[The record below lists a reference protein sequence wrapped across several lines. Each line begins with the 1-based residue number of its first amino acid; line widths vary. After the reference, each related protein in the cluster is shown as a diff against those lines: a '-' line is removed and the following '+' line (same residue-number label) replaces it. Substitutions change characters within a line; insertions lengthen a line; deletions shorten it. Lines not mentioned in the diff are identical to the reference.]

1 MKTKEMMGEHS
12 SYHQNIPGDE
22 AERRLKQFNAHCYLT
37 CFSNHQNCYML
48 SVFKQQRP
56 TDVMRHFKIIIKDD
70 RKHLIEGKDE
80 EFDDISQLL
89 AHYEDHRIDPAL
101 KNIGTN
107 YKEELYLQ
115 AENGELPGGEMGPGG
130 EGGAGGE
137 RVAVERPPRP
147 EEQQKK
153 CIIQ

>member
-12 SYHQNIPGDE
+12 SYHQNIQGDE

-37 CFSNHQNCYML
+37 RFSNHHGCYML

-80 EFDDISQLL
+80 EFDDIGQLL
-89 AHYEDHRIDPAL
+89 AHYENHRIDPAL

-107 YKEELYLQ
+107 YKEELHLQ
-115 AENGELPGGEMGPGG
+115 AENGEMPGGEMVPGG

-137 RVAVERPPRP
+137 RVVAEGPAPEQRPR
-147 EEQQKK
+147 QK
-153 CIIQ
+153 CLIL